1 MKGVEGPPAV
11 LLAAGA
17 SRRFGRLK
25 QLEPLGPSGEA
36 LLDYAIH
43 DALIAGFARIVVV
56 IRPDIGEAVRT
67 HVAARW
73 TGIMVEYVLQTL
85 DTAGRHGHAGRQV
98 PWGTG
103 HAVLSASTP
112 VDQPFAVAN
121 ADDFYGRQAWA
132 DASAWLHA
140 STDPDEAGIVAYRLD
155 TTLSDHGGVSRAV
168 CGVGPDG
175 TVETVTELLDVR
187 RQGDRIRGR
196 DESGQVQELRRDA
209 LTSMNLW
216 TLQPR
221 ILFLLAE
228 RFAAFARSVQPDPNA
243 EFRLSTEMD
252 ALRRT
257 GRVRLRAIPTEAT
270 WIGVT
275 YAEDS
280 VAVRQHI
287 ARLVEAGHY
296 PVRLG
301 ADQLERTG

>member
-1 MKGVEGPPAV
+1 MKSGERPSAV

-17 SRRFGRLK
+17 ARRFGRLK
-25 QLEPLGPSGEA
+25 QLEPVGPNAEA

-43 DALIAGFARIVVV
+43 DALNAGFGRIVLVTRSDIDEA
-56 IRPDIGEAVRT
+56 IRN

-73 TGIMVEYVLQTL
+73 TGIVVEYVHQTL
-85 DTAGRHGHAGRQV
+85 DVVGLQGGAGRQV

-103 HAVLSASTP
+103 HAVLSASGRL
-112 VDQPFAVAN
+112 DRPFAVAN

-132 DASAWLHA
+132 DASAWLH
-140 STDPDEAGIVAYRLD
+140 SNDDPDEAGIVAYRLD

-187 RQGDRIRGR
+187 REGDRIRGR
-196 DESGQVQELRRDA
+196 DESGQVHELRPDC

-216 TLQPR
+216 ALQPS
-221 ILFLLAE
+221 ILSPLDE
-228 RFAAFARSVQPDPNA
+228 RFTAFARSVLPDRNA

-257 GRVRLRAIPTEAT
+257 GRVRLRAIATEST

-275 YAEDS
+275 YAEDGA
-280 VAVRQHI
+280 AVRQHI

-296 PVRLG
+296 PERLG